1 MIKYKTIYNL
11 YCDWINNEELPVKI
25 NRYDNK
31 EFYYRVKNDD
41 LNYMYQNKSGHLLSF
56 TNKDDK
62 FRVLICYYSKDILD
76 IQEKRY
82 LYNIIK
88 PFRNQVTYII
98 KKEYCE
104 YEYEYISIEYKE
116 INNSL
121 TYIQLPDF
129 KCNTMYKGMEIGRK
143 YSLKELGI

>member
-11 YCDWINNEELPVKI
+11 YCDWTNNEELPLKI

-76 IQEKRY
+76 ETEKKY
-82 LYNIIK
+82 LEGVIR
-88 PFRNQVTYII
+88 PFRNRVRYIV
-98 KKEYCE
+98 KKEY
-104 YEYEYISIEYKE
+104 YGYEYISIEYKE
-116 INNSL
+116 INNSSN
-121 TYIQLPDF
+121 YIQLPNF
-129 KCNTMYKGMEIGRK
+129 KPNTMYKGMEIDK
-143 YSLKELGI
+143 EYSLKELEL

>member
-11 YCDWINNEELPVKI
+11 YCDWTNNEELPVKI
-25 NRYDNK
+25 IRYDDK

-62 FRVLICYYSKDILD
+62 LRVLICYYSKDILD
-76 IQEKRY
+76 ETEKRY

-88 PFRNQVTYII
+88 PFRNRVTYII
-98 KKEYCE
+98 KKEC

-116 INNSL
+116 VGIS
-121 TYIQLPDF
+121 TYYIQLPNF
-129 KCNTMYKGMEIGRK
+129 KPNTMYKGMEIDK
-143 YSLKELGI
+143 EYTLNELGL

>member
-11 YCDWINNEELPVKI
+11 YCDWTNNEELPVKI

-76 IQEKRY
+76 ETEKKY
-82 LYNIIK
+82 LEGVIK
-88 PFRNQVTYII
+88 PFKNRVRYII
-98 KKEYCE
+98 KKECYG
-104 YEYEYISIEYKE
+104 YEYISIEYKE
-116 INNSL
+116 INNSSN
-121 TYIQLPDF
+121 YIQLPDF
-129 KCNTMYKGMEIGRK
+129 KSNTMYKGMEIDK
-143 YSLKELGI
+143 EYTLKELEL

>member
-11 YCDWINNEELPVKI
+11 YCDWTNNEELPVKI
-25 NRYDNK
+25 IRYDDK

-62 FRVLICYYSKDILD
+62 LRVLICYYSKDILD
-76 IQEKRY
+76 ETEKRY

-88 PFRNQVTYII
+88 PFRNRVTYII
-98 KKEYCE
+98 KKEC

-116 INNSL
+116 VGIS
-121 TYIQLPDF
+121 TYYIQLPNF
-129 KCNTMYKGMEIGRK
+129 KPNTMYKGMEIDK
-143 YSLKELGI
+143 DYTLNELGL

>member
-11 YCDWINNEELPVKI
+11 YCDWTNNEELPVKI

-62 FRVLICYYSKDILD
+62 LRVLICYYSKDILD
-76 IQEKRY
+76 ETEKKY
-82 LYNIIK
+82 LEGIIK
-88 PFRNQVTYII
+88 PFRNKIIYIVKYSYI
-98 KKEYCE
+98 VG
-104 YEYEYISIEYKE
+104 EYISICYKDTDNIHCF
-116 INNSL
+116 IN
-121 TYIQLPDF
+121 LPSF
-129 KCNTMYKGMEIGRK
+129 KHNTMYKGMEINK
-143 YSLKELGI
+143 EYTLKELNL